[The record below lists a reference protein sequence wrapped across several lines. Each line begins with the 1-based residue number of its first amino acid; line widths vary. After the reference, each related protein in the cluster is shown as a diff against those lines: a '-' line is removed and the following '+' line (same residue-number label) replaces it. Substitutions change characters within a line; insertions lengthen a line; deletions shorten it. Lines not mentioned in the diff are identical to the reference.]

1 VSRTPITT
9 EDVLEPKQLDLF
21 IDGRDAFL
29 VHEVVTSLVA
39 RDADRAALGL
49 VRLRI
54 EHPSHPDLPALGL
67 LVDHLCARPVVPAT
81 HATLAASVEAIER
94 DVTLAARRVLGTH
107 AAPFLRPSWEAL
119 AATAAG
125 LPFDETYPRAHSAW
139 IGQHYDDWSLVC
151 EAIEAEADWLSTPVL
166 RYWQGL
172 ARHHLGEPDAA
183 IRLWLPLCWMD
194 GALFARH
201 APALPS
207 ATLREAWETFERL
220 VPFEDFLNESPDATA
235 WFPAWLLV
243 RRRNLARLFR
253 AGDIPDAGAASH
265 VFAALLV
272 LVPLESRGLTDE
284 LVAQRRAL
292 RQLSPAFFRYYMEVV
307 GGRRSAG

>member
-1 VSRTPITT
+1 MSTTPITT

-29 VHEVVTSLVA
+29 VHAVVTSLVA

-49 VRLRI
+49 ARLRD

-67 LVDHLCARPVVPAT
+67 LVDHLNAPPVGPVT
-81 HATLAASVEAIER
+81 HATLAASVEAIEH

-107 AAPFLRPSWEAL
+107 AAPFLRPFWRAL

-125 LPFDETYPRAHSAW
+125 LPFDDTHPRAHSGW
-139 IGQHYDDWSLVC
+139 IGQRYDDWNLVC
-151 EAIEAEADWLSTPVL
+151 EAVEAEADWPAKPVL

-172 ARHHLGEPDAA
+172 ARHHLGDPDAA

-194 GALFARH
+194 AALFAQH
-201 APALPS
+201 APAVPS
-207 ATLREAWETFERL
+207 VTLREAWETFERL
-220 VPFEDFLNESPDATA
+220 VPFEDFLNETPDATA
-235 WFPAWLLV
+235 WFPAWLLM

-253 AGDIPDAGAASH
+253 ADDIPDAGPAARA
-265 VFAALLV
+265 FRALLV
-272 LVPLESRGLTDE
+272 LVPLESRGLSDE

-292 RQLSPAFFRYYMEVV
+292 RQLSPDFFRYYMEVAS
-307 GGRRSAG
+307 GRRSAG